1 MSQNP
6 NNNPYGSNPNYPP
19 TPGTAYGGQP
29 STGPNPNYGQPPSG
43 PNPNYGQYAPPPPT
57 NPNDPTPNSNY
68 GSPYAPPPP
77 GSDALAGPYD
87 PTVFSQQSGAT
98 YPSYSSPSNPG
109 YGAPPI
115 SNPGYGA
122 LPSNPGYGA
131 SPSNPGY
138 GAIESN
144 PGYGASPSNPGYG
157 APVSN
162 PGFTAPPNIPP
173 MMPPPRKSNARTLI
187 IAVIA
192 LLVIVGG
199 ILGAVLY
206 NNHNTAINN
215 ANSTATAQAL
225 AQSQA
230 TGTAQALVSA
240 TANAQATATYV
251 KNHYPFSTNLVLN
264 DSLSD
269 NSNATKYGWDV
280 GKVCAFTNGTYEA
293 TETQT
298 NFIQP
303 CTAMNTNFANFTYEI
318 QMTIKSGGTGAT
330 GGVFFRA
337 NMGKDQLY
345 LLELDTKGGYI
356 LSVRANSSGASS
368 RTLKS
373 GTISGFATGFN
384 QVHTIGIVANGS
396 QISVYVD
403 QNKVTET
410 SDPTYTGGEIGV
422 ISEYGS
428 TTTVVDYNNAKVWQ
442 I

>member
-1 MSQNP
+1 MNQNP

-57 NPNDPTPNSNY
+57 TNPNDPTPNSNY

-87 PTVFSQQSGAT
+87 PTVASQQSGT
-98 YPSYSSPSNPG
+98 YPSSYPPPGNPGYGAPVSNPGYGVSSPSNPG
-109 YGAPPI
+109 YGAPV
-115 SNPGYGA
+115 SNPGYGV
-122 LPSNPGYGA
+122 S
-131 SPSNPGY
+131 
-138 GAIESN
+138 
-144 PGYGASPSNPGYG
+144 SPSNPGYG

-162 PGFTAPPNIPP
+162 PGFVTPGIPPVAPPERKNN
-173 MMPPPRKSNARTLI
+173 PRTMI
-187 IAVIA
+187 ISVIA
-192 LLVIVGG
+192 LLVIVAG
-199 ILGAVLY
+199 ILGVVLL
-206 NNHNTAINN
+206 NNHNTALNN
-215 ANSTATAQAL
+215 AHATATAQAL
-225 AQSQA
+225 AQGQA
-230 TGTAQALVSA
+230 TGTAQSLASA

-251 KNHYPFSTNLVLN
+251 RSHYPFSTNLVL
-264 DSLSD
+264 DDPLTD

-280 GKVCAFTNGTYEA
+280 DKACTFTNGTYEA
-293 TETQT
+293 TETEV

-303 CTAMNTNFANFTYEI
+303 CSALNTNFSDFTYEI
-318 QMTIKSGGTGAT
+318 QMTIKSGGTGAI
-330 GGVFFRA
+330 GGVTFRA
-337 NMGKDQLY
+337 NMDKDQLY
-345 LLELDTKGGYI
+345 LLELDTKGGYT

-384 QVHTIGIVANGS
+384 QVHTIGIVAQGA

-403 QNKVTET
+403 QSKVTET
-410 SDPTYTGGEIGV
+410 SDPTYSGGSIGV

-428 TTTVVDYNNAKVWQ
+428 TTTVVDYNNAKVWKL
-442 I
+442 